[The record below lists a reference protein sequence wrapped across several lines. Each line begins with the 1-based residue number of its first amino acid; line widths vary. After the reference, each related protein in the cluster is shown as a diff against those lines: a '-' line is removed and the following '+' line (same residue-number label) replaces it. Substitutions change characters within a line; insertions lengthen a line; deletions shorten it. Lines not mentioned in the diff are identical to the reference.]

1 MISAVPFE
9 ANIYVHTRNV
19 FACART
25 YSISIVRN
33 SEVTAKF
40 LNIFMLN
47 SVYVYKLM
55 CYNYVR
61 NVRREPDRV

>member
-9 ANIYVHTRNV
+9 ANIYIHEMCLRVR
-19 FACART
+19 AYT

-47 SVYVYKLM
+47 IVYVYKLM
-55 CYNYVR
+55 CYNYAP
-61 NVRREPDRV
+61 NVQREPDRV